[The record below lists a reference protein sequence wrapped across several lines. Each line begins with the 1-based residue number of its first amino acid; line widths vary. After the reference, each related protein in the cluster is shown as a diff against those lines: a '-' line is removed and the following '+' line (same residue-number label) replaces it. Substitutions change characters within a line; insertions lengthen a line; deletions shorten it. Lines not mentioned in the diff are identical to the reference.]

1 MKQNN
6 SEGNTPGEG
15 GRGEGGGRC
24 VWLFFCIKRKNRTGL
39 RWFVCRQVQ
48 GLNYS

>member
-15 GRGEGGGRC
+15 GGGRGEEDVFGYFFALKGKTELGSGGLFVGRC
-24 VWLFFCIKRKNRTGL
+24 RA
-39 RWFVCRQVQ
+39 
-48 GLNYS
+48 